1 MIHLCGETFFGW
13 SPHVNGISRK
23 KIGLEEEDLRRV
35 EWNVESI
42 RSHLRGKANSVTRRL
57 IFTDIHDKQ
66 LLPLFKQILFEN
78 SQQVS
83 SFLTEILQIFEFSRQ
98 NR

>member
-1 MIHLCGETFFGW
+1 MEF
-13 SPHVNGISRK
+13 PE